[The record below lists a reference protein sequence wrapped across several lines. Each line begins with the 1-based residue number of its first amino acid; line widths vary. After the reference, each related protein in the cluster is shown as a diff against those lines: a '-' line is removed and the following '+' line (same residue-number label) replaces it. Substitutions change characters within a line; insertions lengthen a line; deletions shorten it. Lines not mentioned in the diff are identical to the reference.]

1 MSRSEVQ
8 YELDILEQLINTR
21 ASVAQVQEVAGQIPD
36 VSGFVTQQHI
46 DNSISNITTEY
57 LLRSGGVMDGTFVV
71 QKTDYAAPAFDF
83 STAAWNSNNA
93 FKFATNAPGSST
105 AQFGTTDKMW
115 EYAWDFSSEED
126 FCWVYNNAN
135 KVFSITKEGP
145 ACSTLYLGD
154 FQPNNNNGRVIS
166 NKIDVKE
173 RLNAYQSAFEQMR
186 QGVNTATDFDSL
198 KANILSALAN
208 V

>member
-1 MSRSEVQ
+1 MSKNFNRTASIAGFVTTN
-8 YELDILEQLINTR
+8 ELQAVVN
-21 ASVAQVQEVAGQIPD
+21 QIPD
-36 VSGFVTQQHI
+36 VSSYVTQQNI
-46 DNSISNITTEY
+46 DSSIENITTEY
-57 LLRSGGVMDGTFVV
+57 LPRTGGTVDGSFVI
-71 QKTDYAAPAFDF
+71 QKTDYSAPAFDF
-83 STAAWNSNNA
+83 SSATWNSSNA
-93 FKFATNAPGSST
+93 FQFKTNGPGATT
-105 AQFGTTDKMW
+105 AQFGTNDNPW

-173 RLNAYQSAFEQMR
+173 RLNAYQ
-186 QGVNTATDFDSL
+186 
-198 KANILSALAN
+198 
-208 V
+208 

>member
-1 MSRSEVQ
+1 MRQALAQHSL
-8 YELDILEQLINTR
+8 EL
-21 ASVAQVQEVAGQIPD
+21 
-36 VSGFVTQQHI
+36 
-46 DNSISNITTEY
+46 
-57 LLRSGGVMDGTFVV
+57 
-71 QKTDYAAPAFDF
+71 
-83 STAAWNSNNA
+83 
-93 FKFATNAPGSST
+93 
-105 AQFGTTDKMW
+105 TDKMW

-173 RLNAYQSAFEQMR
+173 RSKRLPIS
-186 QGVNTATDFDSL
+186 
-198 KANILSALAN
+198 I
-208 V
+208 